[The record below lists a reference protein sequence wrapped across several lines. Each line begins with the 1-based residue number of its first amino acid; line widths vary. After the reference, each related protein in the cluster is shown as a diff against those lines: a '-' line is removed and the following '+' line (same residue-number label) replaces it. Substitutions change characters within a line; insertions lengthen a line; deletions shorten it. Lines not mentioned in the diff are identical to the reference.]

1 VGLGNPPNPTYTIRI
16 KLIKNKIKSIK
27 NILKGKDCSAFYPYI
42 LTLAVLSLCLW
53 RCRKAA
59 RQQGVGLAG
68 GKSSRY
74 WLAAGGAAS
83 SQLAAGRAYQLQQL
97 SGL

>member
-1 VGLGNPPNPTYTIRI
+1 MGLGNPPNPTYIIRI

-27 NILKGKDCSAFYPYI
+27 NILKGKDYSAFYLYI

-74 WLAAGGAAS
+74 
-83 SQLAAGRAYQLQQL
+83 
-97 SGL
+97 